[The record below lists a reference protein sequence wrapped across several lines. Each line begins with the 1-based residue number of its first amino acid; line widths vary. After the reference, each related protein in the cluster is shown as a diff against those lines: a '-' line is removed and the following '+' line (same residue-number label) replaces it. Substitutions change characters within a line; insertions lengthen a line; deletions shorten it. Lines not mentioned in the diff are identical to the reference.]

1 MKKLL
6 TALLLCAC
14 IAAAQ
19 TKPVTL
25 RAGTL
30 LDGKGG
36 VYHNVSITVQDG
48 KIQSVAPDKGG
59 AVDYDLSGYTVMP
72 GWIDT
77 HVHIA
82 WHFGPDGRLEDNSE
96 PPDLAPLADAGNA

>member
-6 TALLLCAC
+6 MVLLFCAC
-14 IAAAQ
+14 QAAAQ

-36 VYHNVSITVQDG
+36 VQHNARVTVQDG
-48 KIQSVAPDKGG
+48 KNASVAPDKGG
-59 AVDYDLSGYTVMP
+59 ADDYDLSSYTVMP
-72 GWIDT
+72 GWIDNYIHNT
-77 HVHIA
+77 L
-82 WHFGPDGRLEDNSE
+82 HFGPNLLQEDKSE
-96 PPDLAPLADAGNA
+96 TPQHGAR